1 MNPSVAFVLGLGIF
15 MVSALLAKQLPN
27 GSPVWASQVVTK
39 LTMALLSLAAIR
51 YFSPMDWAAAGF
63 KRPINTR
70 WRQVIP
76 LGLAMG
82 AVTTLIIRLSHSHG
96 LASMLKDFSFPAI
109 VLTIWLGSSISEEI
123 FARGWFQSAVASRTK
138 HAALLSALLFA
149 TLHLGLILKGIDP
162 FAVTV
167 LFIATFLLGW
177 AAGRFREQSGSLLP
191 AIAVHIAFNVGG
203 VIGGIASLLVE
214 KLVFKGAV

>member
-1 MNPSVAFVLGLGIF
+1 MNPILAFAIGLMIF
-15 MVSALLAKQLPN
+15 VVSAMLAKLLPD
-27 GSPVWASQVVTK
+27 GAPVWASQVATK

-51 YFSPMDWAAAGF
+51 YLTPMDWAAAGF
-63 KRPINTR
+63 KRAINTR

-82 AVTTLIIRLSHSHG
+82 AVTTLIIRLSHSQG
-96 LASMLKDFSFPAI
+96 LASMLKDYSFPAI
-109 VLTIWLGSSISEEI
+109 VLIIWLGSSISEEI

-138 HAALLSALLFA
+138 HAALLSAFLFA
-149 TLHLGLILKGIDP
+149 TLHLGLIMKGIEP
-162 FAVTV
+162 FVVAV

-177 AAGRFREQSGSLLP
+177 AAGRFREKSGSLLP

-203 VIGGIASLLVE
+203 VIGGIVSLLLE
-214 KLVFKGAV
+214 KLYFKGAV